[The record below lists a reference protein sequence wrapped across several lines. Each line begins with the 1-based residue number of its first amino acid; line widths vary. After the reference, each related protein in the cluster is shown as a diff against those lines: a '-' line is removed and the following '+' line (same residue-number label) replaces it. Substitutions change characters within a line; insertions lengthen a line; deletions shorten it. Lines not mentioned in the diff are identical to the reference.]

1 MTRTL
6 VFLST
11 LAVLGCEGAFN
22 PKDGTVKV
30 VDTEADRSTPQVEPE
45 QTGPAAPAPT
55 CDTGRQYLGFGGT
68 DLAADREQG
77 EVGEESRRPKP
88 FSALST
94 EFPRVLGSTPAM
106 LAGSESTF
114 GLVPARWHTEPTM
127 SAVSVYTAFR
137 IAFQGCLTVTQ
148 TPAKYNTAPTDTTAR
163 AECAAWAEKFWNRKA
178 LDPELDAC
186 VQVTVRDSVTETSAR
201 RRWAYG
207 CASTLVASDF
217 LTF

>member
-6 VFLST
+6 VIIST

-30 VDTEADRSTPQVEPE
+30 VDTDAPPTPQVEPE

-114 GLVPARWHTEPTM
+114 GLVPARWHTEPTL

-137 IAFQGCLTVTQ
+137 VAFQGCLTATA
-148 TPAKYNTAPTDTTAR
+148 TPAKYNVAPTDTTAR
-163 AECAAWAEKFWNRKA
+163 AECTAWAEKFWSRKA
-178 LDPELDAC
+178 LDPEIDAC
-186 VQVTVRDSVTETSAR
+186 VQVIVRDSITETNAR